1 MDFDPD
7 VDLDELERQWDVSLE
22 AAESALDDW
31 YQDDSE
37 SEADDLI
44 EAVLRTQREQRDRYQ
59 AVREHRKLC
68 GSENSLLPKKM
79 AGS

>member
-1 MDFDPD
+1 MDFDPEL
-7 VDLDELERQWDVSLE
+7 VLDELERQWDVSQE
-22 AAESALDDW
+22 AAELALDDW

-44 EAVLRTQREQRDRYQ
+44 EAVLRTQREQRERYQ

-68 GSENSLLPKKM
+68 DSDGLLLPKKM
-79 AGS
+79 AGL

>member
-37 SEADDLI
+37 SEADGLI
-44 EAVLRTQREQRDRYQ
+44 EVVLRTQREQRERFQ

-68 GSENSLLPKKM
+68 GSESSLLAKKM